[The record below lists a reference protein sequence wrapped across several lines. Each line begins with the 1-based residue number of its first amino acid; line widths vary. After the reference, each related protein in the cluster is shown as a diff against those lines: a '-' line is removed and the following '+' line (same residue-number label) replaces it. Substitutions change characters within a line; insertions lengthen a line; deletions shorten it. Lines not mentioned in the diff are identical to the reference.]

1 MPQDAY
7 TLRHIARE
15 LNAALAG
22 GKVNKIVQPS
32 RDEVDILLYAGGKT
46 QKLLLNTNASFA
58 RALISDAPR
67 NAPDVAPNFCMLL
80 RKHLSG
86 ATLTAVKQ
94 EGFERILSFTFDCA
108 NEFSRAERI
117 LYAEIMGKYSN
128 LVLTEG
134 GIICGALKVSSLQEN
149 FKRVLFPG
157 VRYAFPD
164 KQDKADPSDLS
175 ALQKRLAAFGGGD
188 AAEFLF
194 SNLAGLAL
202 PTCRLIA
209 KALTGEHAQAF
220 GENAAELAQR
230 IHDFVFSDE
239 ISPAVERDAKGEARD
254 FYARFEGGERYESVL
269 AAADAYYTERESKK
283 DFSEKKRR
291 LEGLLAGR
299 RKKEEKKL
307 SILSERERSCSDM
320 EKNRLFGELITANIY
335 ALRKG
340 ADACELVNYY
350 DENAKTVRIPLDK
363 SLDPAQN
370 AQKYYKKYNKQKRT
384 LAAVAP
390 QKREALA
397 ELDYTESML
406 FSLARAENALD
417 LAEIEEEL
425 RGADLL
431 PPVKSK
437 AAKAQNIPFRTFA
450 LGKFRIFAGRNNVQ
464 NDRLLREAAP
474 SDIWLHTQKYH
485 SSHVLIRTESR
496 KLPNEVLLAAAE
508 ICAYF
513 SDAKAGSKVPV
524 DYCERRFV
532 KKPPKSKAGF
542 VVYTDFK
549 TILADP
555 NRHAEAEK

>member
-15 LNAALAG
+15 LDAALAG
-22 GKVNKIVQPS
+22 GKVNKIIQPS
-32 RDEVDILLYAGGKT
+32 RDEIDILLYAGGKT
-46 QKLLLNTNASFA
+46 RKLLLNTNASFA
-58 RALISDAPR
+58 RAIISDAPR
-67 NAPDVAPNFCMLL
+67 TAPDTAPNFCMLL

-86 ATLTAVKQ
+86 ATLTGVKQ
-94 EGFERILSFTFDCA
+94 EGFERILSFTFDCV
-108 NEFSRAERI
+108 NEFSRAERV

-128 LVLTEG
+128 LVLTEN

-157 VRYAFPD
+157 VRYAFPE

-175 ALQKRLAAFGGGD
+175 ALKERLAAFGGGD
-188 AAEFLF
+188 VAEFLF

-202 PTCRLIA
+202 PTCRQIA
-209 KALTGEHAQAF
+209 KTITGEHADAF
-220 GENAAELAQR
+220 GENAAKWAQR
-230 IHDFVFSDE
+230 IQDFIFSDE
-239 ISPAVERDAKGEARD
+239 ISPAVERDGKGEAKD
-254 FYARFEGGERYESVL
+254 FYARFDGGVRYDSVL
-269 AAADAYYTERESKK
+269 AAADAYYIERESKK
-283 DFSEKKRR
+283 EFSEKKRR
-291 LEGLLAGR
+291 LEGLLLSR

-307 SILSERERSCSDM
+307 ALLCEREHACADM
-320 EKNRLFGELITANIY
+320 EKNRLYGELITANIY
-335 ALRKG
+335 ALHKG

-350 DENAKTVRIPLDK
+350 DENANTVRIPLEK
-363 SLDPAQN
+363 TLDPAQN

-384 LAAVAP
+384 LAAIAP
-390 QKREALA
+390 QKQEALSD
-397 ELDYTESML
+397 LDYTESML

-425 RGADLL
+425 RGAGLL
-431 PPVKSK
+431 PPIKSK
-437 AAKAQNIPFRTFA
+437 GAKAQNIPFRTFTI
-450 LGKFRIFAGRNNVQ
+450 GKFRIFAGRNNVQ

-513 SDAKAGSKVPV
+513 SDAKAGNKVPV

-532 KKPPKSKAGF
+532 KKPPKAKAGF
-542 VVYTDFK
+542 VNYTDYK
-549 TILADP
+549 TILVDP
-555 NRHAEAEK
+555 DRHAELEI

>member
-15 LNAALAG
+15 LDAALAG
-22 GKVNKIVQPS
+22 GKVNKIIQPS

-46 QKLLLNTNASFA
+46 RKLLLNTNASFA

-67 NAPDVAPNFCMLL
+67 TAPDVAPNFCMLL

-86 ATLTAVKQ
+86 ATLTGVKQ
-94 EGFERILSFTFDCA
+94 EGFERILSFTFDCI

-128 LVLTEG
+128 LVLTEN

-157 VRYAFPD
+157 VRYAFPE

-175 ALQKRLAAFGGGD
+175 ALKERLTAFGGGD
-188 AAEFLF
+188 VAEFLF

-209 KALTGEHAQAF
+209 KKITGEHADAF
-220 GENAAELAQR
+220 GENAGKWAER
-230 IHDFVFSDE
+230 IRDFVFSDE
-239 ISPAVERDAKGEARD
+239 ISPAVERDGKGEAKD
-254 FYARFEGGERYESVL
+254 FYARFEGGTMYDSVL
-269 AAADAYYTERESKK
+269 AAADAYYIERESKK

-291 LEGLLAGR
+291 LEGLLLSR

-307 SILSERERSCSDM
+307 ALLCEREHACADM
-320 EKNRLFGELITANIY
+320 EKNRLYGELITANIY
-335 ALRKG
+335 ALHKG
-340 ADACELVNYY
+340 ADACEVVNYY
-350 DENAKTVRIPLDK
+350 DENANTVRIPLEK
-363 SLDPAQN
+363 TLDPAQN

-384 LAAVAP
+384 LAAIAP
-390 QKREALA
+390 QKQEALSD
-397 ELDYTESML
+397 LDYTESML

-425 RGADLL
+425 RVAGLL
-431 PPVKSK
+431 PPIKSK
-437 AAKAQNIPFRTFA
+437 GAKVQNIPFRTFTI
-450 LGKFRIFAGRNNVQ
+450 GKFRIFAGRNNVQ

-496 KLPNEVLLAAAE
+496 KLPSEVLLAAAQ

-513 SDAKAGSKVPV
+513 SDAKAGNKVPV

-532 KKPPKSKAGF
+532 KKPPKAKAGF
-542 VVYTDFK
+542 VNYTDYK
-549 TILADP
+549 TMLVDP
-555 NRHAEAEK
+555 DRHAELEI